1 MNIQGYL
8 PFNLGFPGG
17 ASGKEPAC
25 QCKRRRRRALDPWV
39 GKIPWRRPWQPIP
52 AFLLGKIS
60 WTEEPIGSQRVR
72 HYWSNLARTH
82 HTFYSRF
89 FCVAVPR
96 LAGLN
101 LGPRQWKRWVLIT
114 GSPGNS
120 LKQVFLASKSPGYYF
135 FTTGFKGKKPFI
147 GCKNGFIYIIFLQ
160 LFISNLQRK
169 KKKKEIIV

>member
-1 MNIQGYL
+1 MVLVVKNPPANARDVGDVRWIPGL
-8 PFNLGFPGG
+8 GRSAGGDHGNPFQHSCL
-17 ASGKEPAC
+17 E
-25 QCKRRRRRALDPWV
+25 
-39 GKIPWRRPWQPIP
+39 
-52 AFLLGKIS
+52 KIS

-169 KKKKEIIV
+169 KKKEIIV